1 MDTQLFFVPTP
12 IGNLEDISLR
22 SLRLLRECDAIAC
35 EDTRHTKRLLDHYEI
50 KKPLYSYH
58 AHNEKSRAEEL
69 IEMCREGKKIAV
81 VSDAGMP
88 GISDPGQELIQKA
101 QEEGIAYTVLPG
113 PSAAITAYV
122 ASGLGDGRFSFLGF
136 IPRKGQDRLSFL
148 EDLDKAGITT
158 ICYEAPHRIRKTM
171 VELTERWPDRLFA
184 TARELSKVY
193 EEVLVKAGRDWVAED
208 ITGKGEYVVV
218 IGPAVVQA
226 LDWTEY
232 QVKER
237 FIELFQ
243 EGLSSKEA
251 MDIIMAES
259 GWRKNALYPLQ
270 LAVKRAKNG

>member
-1 MDTQLFFVPTP
+1 MDIQLFFVPTP

-88 GISDPGQELIQKA
+88 GISDPGQELIQRA

-136 IPRKGQDRLSFL
+136 IPRKRQDRHSFL
-148 EDLDKAGITT
+148 EELDKARITT

-171 VELTERWPDRLFA
+171 VEFTERWPDRLFA

-208 ITGKGEYVVV
+208 ITEKGEYVVV

-226 LDWTEY
+226 LDWTED